1 MTLPVRGMYSR
12 YVRVQGVL
20 ERRGHTEGTVDL
32 MRLAGFKP
40 AGVLCE
46 VTNPDGTM
54 ARLPELI
61 AYAQQHDI
69 VVISIEDI
77 VAYRGV
83 LQLAAE

>member
-1 MTLPVRGMYSR
+1 MGC
-12 YVRVQGVL
+12 
-20 ERRGHTEGTVDL
+20 
-32 MRLAGFKP
+32 ACFKP
-40 AGVLCE
+40 AGGRWE

>member
-1 MTLPVRGMYSR
+1 
-12 YVRVQGVL
+12 
-20 ERRGHTEGTVDL
+20 

-61 AYAQQHDI
+61 EYAKIHDM

-77 VAYRGV
+77 VAYRMAMK
-83 LQLAAE
+83 QAAE

>member
-1 MTLPVRGMYSR
+1 MVR
-12 YVRVQGVL
+12 
-20 ERRGHTEGTVDL
+20 ERCGSTEGRVDL
-32 MRLAGFKP
+32 VGCACFKP
-40 AGVLCE
+40 AGGRWE

-54 ARLPELI
+54 ARLPELS